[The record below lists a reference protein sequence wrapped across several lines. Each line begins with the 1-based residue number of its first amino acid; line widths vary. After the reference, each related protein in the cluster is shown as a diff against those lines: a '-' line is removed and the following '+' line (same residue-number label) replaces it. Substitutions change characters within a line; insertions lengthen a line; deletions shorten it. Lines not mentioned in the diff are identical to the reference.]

1 MQINRKEGE
10 LALQGAE
17 GDPPTRGVPS
27 PDPQGGQPRPRGNS
41 TAEECPRASGTGGPP
56 ADTLHSSFSHPLV
69 TSHCE
74 EETRPGNSSAPP
86 RQEVSGKDTE
96 GDTPFPEDS
105 LRSGQAPRPAG
116 HCQRDL
122 IQKCPR
128 RSAQHG
134 PEEGGGLA
142 LCCVFSA
149 SVMSGGRLAP
159 NACPSGGER
168 SNVESRDSGVL
179 CHAGSGS
186 TRRWVGKPP
195 RGTFKSR
202 TLKPERHSRGRAPWA
217 DP

>member
-1 MQINRKEGE
+1 MQVNRKEGE

-27 PDPQGGQPRPRGNS
+27 PDPRGGQPRPRGDS
-41 TAEECPRASGTGGPP
+41 TAEECPRASCTGGPP
-56 ADTLHSSFSHPLV
+56 ADTLHSSFSHPSV
-69 TSHCE
+69 ASHCE

-105 LRSGQAPRPAG
+105 LCSGQAPRPAS

-134 PEEGGGLA
+134 PEEGGA
-142 LCCVFSA
+142 WPSA
-149 SVMSGGRLAP
+149 VSSQPSRDVGGS
-159 NACPSGGER
+159 ACPQRLPVRRGE
-168 SNVESRDSGVL
+168 V
-179 CHAGSGS
+179 
-186 TRRWVGKPP
+186 K
-195 RGTFKSR
+195 RGKSR
-202 TLKPERHSRGRAPWA
+202 QWSIMSRRKWEHAEVGGKATSRYL
-217 DP
+217 